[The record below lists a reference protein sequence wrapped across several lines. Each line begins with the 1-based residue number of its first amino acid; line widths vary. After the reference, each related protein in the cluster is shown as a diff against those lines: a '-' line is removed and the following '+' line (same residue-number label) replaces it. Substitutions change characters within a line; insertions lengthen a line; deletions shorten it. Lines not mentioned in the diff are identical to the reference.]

1 MKGKYAAKAANRTAA
16 VDNEVAAEL
25 RAKLAA
31 ATAENCD
38 LRAQLVNEQSR
49 RNGML
54 LAEIEERSR
63 VVVEEARDAATCQL
77 AKMQE
82 RLDEAADLVA
92 EFVREW
98 RDALVGQFGEDAP
111 IFSRRAMGIDHDHR
125 SLLGIFEKLAPQR
138 AGELVEICIYAGLPN
153 KFTGAS
159 RKRRRRNSTDIQRD
173 IRLSHVRERKQQ
185 LIDQLRSAGSRDD
198 G

>member
-1 MKGKYAAKAANRTAA
+1 M
-16 VDNEVAAEL
+16 DNEVAAEL

-31 ATAENCD
+31 ATAENRD

-98 RDALVGQFGEDAP
+98 RDALLKQFGEDAP
-111 IFSRRAMGIDHDHR
+111 IFSRRAMGIDHDHPG

-138 AGELVEICIYAGLPN
+138 AGELAEICIHAGLPN
-153 KFTGAS
+153 KFAGES

-173 IRLSHVRERKQQ
+173 IRLNHVRERKQQ
-185 LIDQLRSAGSRDD
+185 LIGQLRSAGSRDD